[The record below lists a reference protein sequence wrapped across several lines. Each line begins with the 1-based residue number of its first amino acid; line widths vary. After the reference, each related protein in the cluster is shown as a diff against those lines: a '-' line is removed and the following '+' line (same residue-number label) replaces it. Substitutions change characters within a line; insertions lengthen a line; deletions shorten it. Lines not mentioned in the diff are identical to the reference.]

1 MILRNSIYAIL
12 TLFLSVIVF
21 AYLSLSRPDKYIDEI
36 MFALLLACLF
46 VLYMVVHFLLLRPLG
61 RLARQSSKIA
71 KGDWNQPITQTA
83 FGEIDEVAKSI
94 NLITSNIKQAT
105 EFIKKI
111 EKGNIDIS
119 TQILQGNDSL
129 SKALV
134 NMSWQ
139 IQKIAEEEQQRNWAT
154 EGMAQFVYTLR
165 SNNDDIQA
173 LCDNIITNL
182 VKYLKVQQ
190 GGLFVVNDTTLPIEK
205 RYLELYACYAYDE
218 KKFMHKRIE
227 IGEGLIG
234 QTYIQNETLQ
244 LNDIPADYTK
254 VISGLGEASPQHLL
268 IVPMRVN
275 QEVFGLLELAS
286 FNPFPSYQIQ
296 FIEKL
301 GENIAATISNVKAN
315 KKTKQLLEE
324 AQLLAEQLRAQEEEM
339 RQNVEELQSTQE
351 EMARKQQEL
360 ETANK
365 RMESNEI
372 ILKKALD
379 KGKNKEQ
386 EFIQKL
392 KEKEE
397 EVNQLKQELASV
409 KKT

>member
-12 TLFLSVIVF
+12 TLFLSVLIF

-36 MFALLLACLF
+36 MFAMLLVCLF
-46 VLYMVVHFLLLRPLG
+46 VLYMVVYFLLLRPLG

-71 KGDWNQPITQTA
+71 KGDLSQPIIQTA
-83 FGEIDEVAKSI
+83 FGEIDEIAKSI
-94 NLITSNIKQAT
+94 NLITSNINQAT
-105 EFIKKI
+105 QFIKKI

-119 TQILQGNDSL
+119 TQTLQGNDSL
-129 SKALV
+129 SRALV

-154 EGMAQFVYTLR
+154 EGMAQFVYILR

-173 LCDNIITNL
+173 LCDNIIANL

-234 QTYIQNETLQ
+234 QTYVQNETLQ
-244 LNDIPADYTK
+244 LNDIPSDYTK

-286 FNPFPSYQIQ
+286 FNPFPNYQIQ

-315 KKTKQLLEE
+315 EKTKQLLED

-360 ETANK
+360 EAANK

-372 ILKKALD
+372 VLKKALE
-379 KGKNKEQ
+379 KGKSKEQ
-386 EFIQKL
+386 EFVQKL

-397 EVNQLKQELASV
+397 EINQLKQELASV

>member
-12 TLFLSVIVF
+12 TLFLSVLVF
-21 AYLSLSRPDKYIDEI
+21 AYLSLSKPDKYIDEI
-36 MFALLLACLF
+36 MFALLLACLL
-46 VLYMVVHFLLLRPLG
+46 VLYLVIYFLLLRPLAK
-61 RLARQSSKIA
+61 LARQSSKIA
-71 KGDWNQPITQTA
+71 KGNLSQPIIQTA
-83 FGEIDEVAKSI
+83 FGEIDKIIKSI
-94 NLITSNIKQAT
+94 NLITSNINHAT

-119 TQILQGNDSL
+119 TQTLQGNDSL
-129 SKALV
+129 SRALV

-154 EGMAQFVYTLR
+154 EGMAQFVYILR

-173 LCDNIITNL
+173 LCDNIIANL

-190 GGLFVVNDTTLPIEK
+190 GGLFVVNDATLPIEK

-234 QTYIQNETLQ
+234 QTYLQNETLQ
-244 LNDIPADYTK
+244 LNDIPTDYTK
-254 VISGLGEASPQHLL
+254 IISGLGEANPKHLL

-286 FNPFPSYQIQ
+286 FNPFPNYQIQ

-315 KKTKQLLEE
+315 EKTKQLLEE

-360 ETANK
+360 EVTNK

-372 ILKKALD
+372 VLKKAIE
-379 KGKNKEQ
+379 KGKSKEQ
-386 EFIQKL
+386 EFMQKL

-397 EVNQLKQELASV
+397 EVNQLKKELASV

>member
-12 TLFLSVIVF
+12 TLFFSILIF
-21 AYLSLSRPDKYIDEI
+21 AYLSLNRPDRYIDEI
-36 MFALLLACLF
+36 MFALLFACLL
-46 VLYMVVHFLLLRPLG
+46 VLYLVLYFLLLRPLK

-71 KGDWNQPITQTA
+71 KGDLSQPIMQTA
-83 FGEIDEVAKSI
+83 FGDIHEIAKSI
-94 NLITSNIKQAT
+94 NQIMSSINHAT

-111 EKGNIDIS
+111 EKGNIDIGS
-119 TQILQGNDSL
+119 QTLQGNDSL
-129 SKALV
+129 SRALV

-154 EGMAQFVYTLR
+154 EGMAQFVYILR

-173 LCDNIITNL
+173 LCDNIIANL

-244 LNDIPADYTK
+244 LNNIPSDYTK
-254 VISGLGEASPQHLL
+254 IVSGLGETNPQHLL

-275 QEVFGLLELAS
+275 QEVFGLIELAS
-286 FNPFPSYQIQ
+286 FNPFPAYQVQ

-315 KKTKQLLEE
+315 EKTKQLLAE

-351 EMARKQQEL
+351 EMARKQKEL
-360 ETANK
+360 EANNK
-365 RMESNEI
+365 KMEANEML
-372 ILKKALD
+372 LKKALE
-379 KGKNKEQ
+379 KGKSKEI
-386 EFIQKL
+386 EFLQKIQ
-392 KEKEE
+392 EKEE

>member
-1 MILRNSIYAIL
+1 MIIRNSIYAIL
-12 TLFLSVIVF
+12 TLFLSVLVF
-21 AYLSLSRPDKYIDEI
+21 AYLSLSRPEKYIDEI

-46 VLYMVVHFLLLRPLG
+46 VLYLVVYFLLLRPLG

-71 KGDWNQPITQTA
+71 KGDLNQPIIQTA
-83 FGEIDEVAKSI
+83 FGEIDEIAKSI
-94 NLITSNIKQAT
+94 NLITSNINQAT

-119 TQILQGNDSL
+119 TQTLQGNDSL
-129 SKALV
+129 SRALV

-154 EGMAQFVYTLR
+154 EGMAQFVYILR

-244 LNDIPADYTK
+244 LNDIPTDYTK

-315 KKTKQLLEE
+315 EKTKQLLEE

-360 ETANK
+360 EATNK
-365 RMESNEI
+365 KMESNEI
-372 ILKKALD
+372 VLKKALD

-386 EFIQKL
+386 EFIQML
-392 KEKEE
+392 KDKEE
-397 EVNQLKQELASV
+397 EINQLKQELASV

>member
-12 TLFLSVIVF
+12 TLFFSVLIF
-21 AYLSLSRPDKYIDEI
+21 AYLSLSRPDRYIDEI
-36 MFALLLACLF
+36 MFVLLFACSL
-46 VLYMVVHFLLLRPLG
+46 VLYLVLYFLLLRPLK

-71 KGDWNQPITQTA
+71 KGDLNQPIVLTA
-83 FGEIDEVAKSI
+83 FGEIDEIAKSI
-94 NLITSNIKQAT
+94 NQVMSSINHAT

-111 EKGNIDIS
+111 EKGNIDIGS
-119 TQILQGNDSL
+119 QTLQGNDSL
-129 SKALV
+129 SRALI

-139 IQKIAEEEQQRNWAT
+139 LQKIAEEEQQRNWAT
-154 EGMAQFVYTLR
+154 EGTAQFVYILR

-173 LCDNIITNL
+173 LCDNIIANL

-190 GGLFVVNDTTLPIEK
+190 GGLFVVNDATLPIEK

-218 KKFMHKRIE
+218 KKFMQKRIE

-234 QTYIQNETLQ
+234 QTYVQNETLQ
-244 LNDIPADYTK
+244 LNNIPSDYTK
-254 VISGLGEASPQHLL
+254 IISGLGETNPQHLL

-275 QEVFGLLELAS
+275 QEVFGLIELAS
-286 FNPFPSYQIQ
+286 FNPFPAYQVQ

-315 KKTKQLLEE
+315 EKTKQLLAE

-351 EMARKQQEL
+351 EMARKQKEL
-360 ETANK
+360 ESFNKKMEANE
-365 RMESNEI
+365 ML
-372 ILKKALD
+372 LKKALE
-379 KGKNKEQ
+379 KGRSKEM
-386 EFIQKL
+386 EFIQEL
-392 KEKEE
+392 KEKEKE
-397 EVNQLKQELASV
+397 INELKQELASV

>member
-12 TLFLSVIVF
+12 TLFLSVLVF
-21 AYLSLSRPDKYIDEI
+21 AYLSLNRPDKYIDEI

-46 VLYMVVHFLLLRPLG
+46 VLYMVVYFLLLRPLG

-71 KGDWNQPITQTA
+71 KGDLNQPIIQTA
-83 FGEIDEVAKSI
+83 FGEIDEIAKSI

-119 TQILQGNDSL
+119 TQTLQGNDSL
-129 SKALV
+129 SRALV

-154 EGMAQFVYTLR
+154 EGMAQFVYILR

-218 KKFMHKRIE
+218 KKYMHKRIE

-254 VISGLGEASPQHLL
+254 VISGLGEASPKHLL

-315 KKTKQLLEE
+315 EKTKQLLEE

-360 ETANK
+360 EATNK
-365 RMESNEI
+365 KMESNEI
-372 ILKKALD
+372 VLKKALD

-392 KEKEE
+392 KDKEE
-397 EVNQLKQELASV
+397 EINQLKQELASV

>member
-1 MILRNSIYAIL
+1 VILRNSIYAIL
-12 TLFLSVIVF
+12 TLFLSVLIF

-36 MFALLLACLF
+36 MFAMLLVCLF
-46 VLYMVVHFLLLRPLG
+46 VLYMVVYFLLLRPLG

-71 KGDWNQPITQTA
+71 KGDLSQPIIQTA
-83 FGEIDEVAKSI
+83 FGEIDEIAKSI
-94 NLITSNIKQAT
+94 NLITSNINQAT
-105 EFIKKI
+105 QFIKKI

-119 TQILQGNDSL
+119 TQTLQGNDSL
-129 SKALV
+129 SRALV

-154 EGMAQFVYTLR
+154 EGMAQFVYILR

-173 LCDNIITNL
+173 LCDNIIANL

-234 QTYIQNETLQ
+234 QTYVQNETLQ
-244 LNDIPADYTK
+244 LNDIPSDYTK

-286 FNPFPSYQIQ
+286 FNPFPNYQIQ

-315 KKTKQLLEE
+315 EKTKQLLED

-360 ETANK
+360 EAANK

-372 ILKKALD
+372 VLKKALE
-379 KGKNKEQ
+379 KGKSKEQ
-386 EFIQKL
+386 EFVQKL

-397 EVNQLKQELASV
+397 EINQLKQELASV